1 MKRRQ
6 GTVEKKIRLTPDALV
21 AIEQWAD
28 QNNASFSAAIETL
41 ARLGLGEP
49 AATALTPALASSI
62 RRELLNA
69 QERLAGLIAHA
80 GKESGVAARLA
91 GAALYVLQ
99 PEDAEALE
107 EKARAEAGRRLNQLK
122 TGALLESL
130 YQERQRML
138 AEDAGEEDALN
149 DEDAAGPTDRAEDE
163 ELTGKHMP
171 S

>member
-6 GTVEKKIRLTPDALV
+6 GTVEKKIRLTPDALT

-62 RRELLNA
+62 RRGLLNA
-69 QERLAGLIAHA
+69 HDRLAGLIAHA
-80 GKESGVAARLA
+80 GIESGTAARLA
-91 GAALYVLQ
+91 GAALHTLQ
-99 PEDAEALE
+99 PEDAEALQQ
-107 EKARAEAGRRLNQLK
+107 KARADAGRRLNQLK
-122 TGALLESL
+122 TGTLLENL

-138 AEDAGEEDALN
+138 VEDAEQEDALN
-149 DEDAAGPTDRAEDE
+149 TVDESDPTQHGEDE
-163 ELTGKHMP
+163 
-171 S
+171 

>member
-1 MKRRQ
+1 MQRRQ
-6 GTVEKKIRLTPDALV
+6 GTVEKKIRLTPDAV
-21 AIEQWAD
+21 AAIEQWAD

-49 AATALTPALASSI
+49 AATALTPTLASSI

-69 QERLAGLIAHA
+69 QERLAGLIAYA

-91 GAALYVLQ
+91 GAALHVLQ

-107 EKARAEAGRRLNQLK
+107 QKARADAGRRLNQLK

-138 AEDAGEEDALN
+138 AEEAGQDDALN
-149 DEDAAGPTDRAEDE
+149 NVGAVDPAQHDEDE
-163 ELTGKHMP
+163 
-171 S
+171 